1 MMEELTMKGTF
12 VSLILVSIL
21 VGCVPATVTPLKTQ
35 LEIREFQSR
44 TYDTGDTKMVMKAL
58 LNVLQDDGF
67 IVKTANIDVGLL
79 AASKEVDVEDTR
91 EVFMVSL
98 IAALAGGD
106 AKWRKNST
114 IECSGNVTEMGK
126 QTRVRMNFQMKTMDN
141 KGGVKDVK
149 TIEDPKFYQE
159 FFAKV
164 DKGIFIGKQK
174 L

>member
-1 MMEELTMKGTF
+1 MQGRF

-21 VGCVPATVTPLKTQ
+21 VVGCIPATVTPPKTQ

-44 TYDTGDTKMVMKAL
+44 TYDTNDTKMVMKAL

-67 IVKTANIDVGLL
+67 IVKTANVDVGLL
-79 AASKEVDVEDTR
+79 AASKEVDVESKGEAIILT
-91 EVFMVSL
+91 L
-98 IAALAGGD
+98 LAGRD
-106 AKWRKNST
+106 ATWKKNSS

-141 KGGVKDVK
+141 KGGVREVK
-149 TIEDPKFYQE
+149 TIEDPKYYQE

>member
-1 MMEELTMKGTF
+1 MILEELTMQSIF
-12 VSLILVSIL
+12 VSLILMSFL
-21 VGCVPATVTPLKTQ
+21 VIGCVPATVTPLKTQ
-35 LEIREFQSR
+35 LEIREFQTRS
-44 TYDTGDTKMVMKAL
+44 YDTSDTKMVMKSL

-67 IVKTANIDVGLL
+67 IVKTANMDIGLL
-79 AASKEVDVEDTR
+79 AASKEVDVEDKGQAFVLT
-91 EVFMVSL
+91 L
-98 IAALAGGD
+98 LAGRD
-106 AKWRKNST
+106 ARWGKNSS

-149 TIEDPKFYQE
+149 TIEDAKYYQE